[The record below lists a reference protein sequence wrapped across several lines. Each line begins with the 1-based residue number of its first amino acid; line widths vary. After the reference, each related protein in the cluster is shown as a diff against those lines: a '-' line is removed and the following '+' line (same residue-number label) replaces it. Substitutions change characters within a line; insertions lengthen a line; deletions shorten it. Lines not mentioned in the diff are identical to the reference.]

1 MPQCQGVTSLSNH
14 VQGREMAPSSPPPP
28 VDGVPSPIHTGVS
41 GIYGPSP
48 TGSPSLGKALTKV
61 GIESLDSEL
70 GKLEMSKESGRG
82 QGN

>member
-1 MPQCQGVTSLSNH
+1 MSRAKRWLQ
-14 VQGREMAPSSPPPP
+14 APPAP
-28 VDGVPSPIHTGVS
+28 VDGVPSPIHAGVS
-41 GIYGPSP
+41 GIHSPSP
-48 TGSPSLGKALTKV
+48 TGSPSLRKALTKV